1 MANRVNSAKTTNAFG
16 GSTNNSKIGETGIYG
31 AKPDFPEYK
40 QSQGKDT
47 IPIKFQESGIK
58 GAKRMTNMTSSAKS
72 NQITQS
78 DAISPATRLTG
89 KNRYDSVKGG
99 NGLTKN
105 KK

>member
-1 MANRVNSAKTTNAFG
+1 MPNKTDSAKTSSVFG
-16 GSTNNSKIGETGIYG
+16 GKTNNSKLGETGIYG

-47 IPIKFQESGIK
+47 IPIKFQESGIQ
-58 GAKRMTNMTSSAKS
+58 GAKRMTNMGNSARTSQPK
-72 NQITQS
+72 QS
-78 DAISPATRLTG
+78 DAISPATRISG

-99 NGLTKN
+99 